1 MGLCPKPRRLLKK
14 AGENFM
20 FAFFVDFLMN
30 SASASTA
37 EVFLFQISQLVYNYL
52 LDNRGEEW

>member
-20 FAFFVDFLMN
+20 FAFFADFLMN
-30 SASASTA
+30 SASAPTA
-37 EVFLFQISQLVYNYL
+37 EAFLFQISQLVYNYL